1 MRTLVDVQ
9 KQLSISAEKGLSGDA
24 VAQSAQLFGRNT
36 LTPLPREP
44 LWKKFIEKFDEPII
58 KILLAAA
65 LLSMAV
71 DLFKVSRTV
80 GGIGV
85 GLVALAVLAA
95 YVLKQAQWIPTI
107 LFGGAIVLFILG
119 LTRGHFLVEV
129 GGHGRCCHRR
139 RLRQRVQKRSR
150 I

>member
-1 MRTLVDVQ
+1 MRSLADIVKHIPANPETGLAD
-9 KQLSISAEKGLSGDA
+9 SAVE
-24 VAQSAQLFGRNT
+24 QSRQHFGRNT

-71 DLFKVSRTV
+71 DLFKVSRAI

-85 GLVALAVLAA
+85 GLVLLAVIAA
-95 YVLKQAQWIPTI
+95 YVLKQAQ
-107 LFGGAIVLFILG
+107 
-119 LTRGHFLVEV
+119 
-129 GGHGRCCHRR
+129 
-139 RLRQRVQKRSR
+139 
-150 I
+150 